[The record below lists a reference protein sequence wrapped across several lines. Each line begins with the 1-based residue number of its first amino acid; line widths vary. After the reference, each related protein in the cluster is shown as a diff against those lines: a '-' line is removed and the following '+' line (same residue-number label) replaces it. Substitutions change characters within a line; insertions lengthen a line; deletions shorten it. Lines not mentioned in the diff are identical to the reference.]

1 MIERLA
7 ELVSPAAVP
16 GERLCAE
23 TVGAWTS
30 ELSAAV
36 AAATDEGPEGP
47 EEAGAGSGLD
57 PAGLVDAIRA
67 LEELSCV
74 VSAAQAALS
83 AELDTQTRVARAAAG
98 VPAAVQGRG
107 IGHQVAHARR
117 VSPHRGARHLGLAVI
132 VQRELPHTW
141 AAWRA
146 GRITEWKAT
155 VIARETACLSLADR
169 LAVDAEIAADPCRLQ
184 ERGER
189 ELAGLVRAAAEQA
202 DPAAAVARRRNAE
215 ADRHASIRPAPDTM
229 VWFTAL
235 LPVKAGVALWA
246 TLTRAADAA
255 RAAGDPRTRGQ
266 VITDTLVDT
275 VTTHAAPTSSTSWH
289 GQPTSPSTDAAVGPG
304 VRLGL
309 VMTDAALFGT
319 SEDPAHLEGY
329 GPIPAELAREITAEA
344 LTEGEKVW
352 VRRLYTHPATGE
364 LAAAETRSR
373 RFRASLARFIRLRDR
388 ICRTP
393 WCDAAIRHVDHAV
406 DHGLGGA
413 TSRDNG
419 QGMCEACNYAKQAPG
434 WSAGPVLAGSEDGH
448 TLRTTLPTG
457 HSYTT
462 RPPPLGP
469 RTESPPLRID
479 YALTG

>member
-1 MIERLA
+1 MIESLA

-47 EEAGAGSGLD
+47 GASGSGLD
-57 PAGLVDAIRA
+57 AAALVDAIRA

-74 VSAAQAALS
+74 VTAAQAALS
-83 AELDTQTRVARAAAG
+83 AELDTQTRAARAAAG
-98 VPAAVQGRG
+98 VPAAAQGRG

-117 VSPHRGARHLGLAVI
+117 VSPHRGARHLGLALI

-155 VIARETACLSLADR
+155 LIARETACLSLADR
-169 LAVDAEIAADPCRLQ
+169 LAVDAQIAADPCWLEQ
-184 ERGER
+184 RGDR

-275 VTTHAAPTSSTSWH
+275 VTTHAATPTSTSWH
-289 GQPTSPSTDAAVGPG
+289 DQPTSPSTDAGAPVGPG
-304 VRLGL
+304 VQLGL

-329 GPIPAELAREITAEA
+329 GPIPAELAREITADA

-352 VRRLYTHPATGE
+352 VRRLYTHPVTGE

-388 ICRTP
+388 TCRTP
-393 WCDAAIRHVDHAV
+393 WCDAPVRHLDHAA
-406 DHGLGGA
+406 DHASGGP
-413 TSRDNG
+413 TSTTNG
-419 QGMCEACNYAKQAPG
+419 QGMCEACNLAKQAPDWHTAPAPG
-434 WSAGPVLAGSEDGH
+434 EDH
-448 TLRTTLPTG
+448 THRIRTTLPTG
-457 HSYTT
+457 HHYLT
-462 RPPPLGP
+462 RPPPIGP
-469 RTESPPLRID
+469 TRTRPLQVDFI
-479 YALTG
+479 LTG